1 MITII
6 SGTNREGSHT
16 LKLAEYYQRQLSAK
30 GYNAGLL
37 SLTELPDHLIGT
49 DLYGKRSEAFQPI
62 QDKVTLTSK
71 FLFIFPEYNGGFPGI
86 LKTFVDACKFPES
99 FYGKKA
105 ALVGL
110 SSGKYGNVRGVDHF
124 TGICHYINM
133 HVMPLRIHIPAIHKE
148 LDQNGNLFKED
159 TLRFTDQQIEQ
170 FILF

>member
-6 SGTNREGSHT
+6 SGTNREGSYT

-30 GYNAGLL
+30 GYDAGLL
-37 SLTELPDHLIGT
+37 PLTLLPDSLIRT
-49 DLYGKRSEAFQPI
+49 DLYGNRSEAFQQI
-62 QDKVTLTSK
+62 QDIITLSSK
-71 FLFIFPEYNGGFPGI
+71 FLFIFPEYNGSFPGI

-133 HVMPLRIHIPAIHKE
+133 HVLPLRIHIPAVHLE
-148 LDQNGNLFKED
+148 FDENGNLFKED
-159 TLRFTDQQIEQ
+159 TMKFTNQQIDQ
-170 FILF
+170 FISF

>member
-6 SGTNREGSHT
+6 SGTNREGSYT
-16 LKLAEYYQRQLSAK
+16 LRLSEYYQRQLTAK
-30 GYNAGLL
+30 GYDADLL
-37 SLTELPDHLIGT
+37 SLTDLPHHLIGT
-49 DLYGKRSEAFQPI
+49 DLYGQRSEAFQPI
-62 QDKVTLTSK
+62 QDKVSLTSK

-124 TGICHYINM
+124 TGICHYVNM
-133 HVMPLRIHIPAIHKE
+133 HVLPLRIHIPAIHKE
-148 LDQNGNLFKED
+148 LDENGDLFKED
-159 TLRFTDQQIEQ
+159 TIRFTNQQIDQ
-170 FILF
+170 FIAF

>member
-6 SGTNREGSHT
+6 SGTNREGSYT

-30 GYNAGLL
+30 GYDTSLL
-37 SLTELPDHLIGT
+37 PLTMLPDHLIRT
-49 DLYGKRSEAFQPI
+49 DLYGNRSEAFQPI
-62 QDKVTLTSK
+62 QDIITLTTK
-71 FLFIFPEYNGGFPGI
+71 FLFIFPEYNGSFPGI

-110 SSGKYGNVRGVDHF
+110 SSGKYGNVRGVEHF

-133 HVMPLRIHIPAIHKE
+133 HVLPLRIHIPGIHLE
-148 LDQNGNLFKED
+148 FDETGNLFRED
-159 TLRFTDQQIEQ
+159 TLRFTDQQIDQ
-170 FILF
+170 FISF